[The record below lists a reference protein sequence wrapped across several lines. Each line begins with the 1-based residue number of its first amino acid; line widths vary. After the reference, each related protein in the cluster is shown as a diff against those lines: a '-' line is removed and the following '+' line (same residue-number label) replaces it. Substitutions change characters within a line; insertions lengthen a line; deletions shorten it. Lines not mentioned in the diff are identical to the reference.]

1 MPIYICT
8 PEVLDV
14 WLTEV
19 PDYAVSFCRLMLI
32 FALLDALQGPLWYS
46 VQATGRIKTYQILMS
61 FMILANLPIA
71 YVCLK
76 LGYSPSSVLVIRCII
91 NLATLF
97 VRLWYLNR
105 LYKFPVMDFISGVI
119 CRIIPITIVAYLIS
133 YIPVATTSSLAKI
146 AIVITMTFVAN
157 IVLILSIGLSK
168 DERLA
173 VGRNIKI
180 LYEKYRRS

>member
-1 MPIYICT
+1 
-8 PEVLDV
+8 
-14 WLTEV
+14 
-19 PDYAVSFCRLMLI
+19 
-32 FALLDALQGPLWYS
+32 
-46 VQATGRIKTYQILMS
+46 
-61 FMILANLPIA
+61 
-71 YVCLK
+71 
-76 LGYSPSSVLVIRCII
+76 
-91 NLATLF
+91 
-97 VRLWYLNR
+97 
-105 LYKFPVMDFISGVI
+105 MDFISGVI